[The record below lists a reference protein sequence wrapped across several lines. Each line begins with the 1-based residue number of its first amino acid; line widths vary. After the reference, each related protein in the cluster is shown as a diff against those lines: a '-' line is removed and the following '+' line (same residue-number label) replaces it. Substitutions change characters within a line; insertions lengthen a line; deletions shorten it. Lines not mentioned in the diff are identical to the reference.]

1 MDIPFDASRFRVPG
15 FFIALLVAAAVSA
28 HAEDPAAIQ
37 KKLVSEFALTQ
48 PTADLTDIVT
58 PGAVLVLQKSNL
70 MMAPISSSNL
80 YQNTYRDGKITQNA
94 LGKSKS
100 LFSKVGRLP
109 GVSLIP
115 GSGAAGNANAATGPE
130 PRAYVAGEK
139 MWVTKIEVKPEGKE
153 DGVVFELYTDA
164 IADVRYKASL
174 RIPYAKGATLDQID
188 KMVAEVFKVQPA
200 EDAQQQQQAPAGGQ
214 QAPPPAAPAA
224 AEAALPPVAPP
235 PPPAD
240 NAALP
245 EIAPP
250 PPPADE
256 AAAPPKTISLGQTTD
271 QVVAILGQPQKIVN
285 LTNKQTYYYKDFK
298 VIFTAGKV
306 TDVQ

>member
-1 MDIPFDASRFRVPG
+1 MEIPRFRVIN
-15 FFIALLVAAAVSA
+15 FFIALLAAAAVSA
-28 HAEDPAAIQ
+28 YAQDPAAIQ

-58 PGAVLVLQKSNL
+58 AGAVLVLQKSNL

-80 YQNTYRDGKITQNA
+80 YQNTYKDGKISQNA

-100 LFSKVGRLP
+100 IFGKVGRLP
-109 GVSLIP
+109 GVGLIP
-115 GSGAAGNANAATGPE
+115 GAGAAGSANSATGPE
-130 PRAYVAGEK
+130 PRAYVTGEK
-139 MWVTKIEVKPEGKE
+139 MWVTKIEVKAEGKE
-153 DGVVFELYTDA
+153 DGVVFDLYTDA

-174 RIPYAKGATLDQID
+174 RIPYPKGATLDQID

-200 EDAQQQQQAPAGGQ
+200 KDAQQQQQAPAGGQ
-214 QAPPPAAPAA
+214 QAAPAAPAA
-224 AEAALPPVAPP
+224 AQAALPAIAPP

-256 AAAPPKTISLGQTTD
+256 PAAPPKTISLGQTTD

-285 LTNKQTYYYKDFK
+285 LTNKQTYYYKDLK
-298 VIFTAGKV
+298 VMFTAGKV